1 MKIITIKEKLENKS
15 SSIFIGSELLEKIE
29 TIQNLN
35 GFSNVFIVTDKNL
48 EPILLKKLIT
58 TLHVATSHIV
68 LNPGEIT
75 KTIESIEQI
84 WKAMHRAHC
93 DRKTL
98 VINLGGGVIG
108 DMGGFAASTYMRGV
122 SFLNIPTTLLAQ
134 VDASIGGKTG
144 IDFDGIKNLIG
155 TFNQPIAVVVDPQT
169 LISLPKREFVSGFG
183 EIIKHGLITDKKH
196 FLAATAKQPMLFS
209 QIELQ
214 NIITRSIEIKA
225 NVVTRDKTENGFRK
239 ILNFGHTIGHAIE
252 ALSLETPHPLLHGEA
267 VSIGMIAEAKISQ
280 ILGLLSESDFLK
292 IHIALSN
299 SGLPTSISGIAINSI
314 LEKIISDKK
323 NNGKKTNFTL
333 LQKIGRAIINQNVSQ
348 EIIIEALRQVTK

>member
-1 MKIITIKEKLENKS
+1 MKTITIKEKLENKS
-15 SSIFIGSELLEKIE
+15 SLIFIGSGLLQKIE

-48 EPILLKKLIT
+48 ESILLKKLMT

-68 LNPGEIT
+68 LNPGENT

-84 WKAMHRAHC
+84 WKAMHKVHC

-155 TFNQPIAVVVDPQT
+155 TFSQPIAT
-169 LISLPKREFVSGFG
+169 
-183 EIIKHGLITDKKH
+183 
-196 FLAATAKQPMLFS
+196 
-209 QIELQ
+209 
-214 NIITRSIEIKA
+214 
-225 NVVTRDKTENGFRK
+225 
-239 ILNFGHTIGHAIE
+239 
-252 ALSLETPHPLLHGEA
+252 
-267 VSIGMIAEAKISQ
+267 
-280 ILGLLSESDFLK
+280 
-292 IHIALSN
+292 
-299 SGLPTSISGIAINSI
+299 
-314 LEKIISDKK
+314 
-323 NNGKKTNFTL
+323 
-333 LQKIGRAIINQNVSQ
+333 
-348 EIIIEALRQVTK
+348 